1 MSEPDGLTVLAGVPP
16 LVIEPDGAQLE
27 RYIASR
33 ARVKFIQGPVGSGKS
48 TGSWHALMVNAFMR
62 QVPANGAGGSQK
74 GVRYRRTLV
83 LRNTLKQ
90 IKDTVLPTKRL
101 VMPEHIW
108 GATTT
113 SGRPRHHIRMPGVDW
128 EILFYGLDDPVVAL
142 EDLKSLEIS
151 DAYASE
157 VRYLPREILVA
168 AAERTGRYP
177 PVAWGGCTEPQL
189 MGDTNAPEVGSWLS
203 VISGQSPMPEGL
215 SADDRM
221 AYQMPKGWD
230 YILQPPAVLEV
241 RDAAGDVTGYKPNPG
256 AENQKFLSPSYY
268 ADKIDGKTRSEIE
281 TELGN
286 RPGSRKAGKPVWPNF
301 RQETHATTGLTAVKG
316 HMLLAGMDFGRTP
329 CAIIG
334 QQVFGGWR
342 ILREII
348 TDSMGARD
356 FARLFKAKMAEWFPD
371 NDFAAWGD
379 PAGENMEQSDDVS
392 PFLSLRAEGL
402 RVVPAPTN
410 DWGVRRDAVG
420 ELFLR
425 MADGRPGFLIDSA
438 WCPVLTAALAGQYA
452 YPRMQGGGERYADRP
467 LKNRFSHPAD
477 ALQYLVLGGGEG
489 RALVQKT
496 GAVATARAAG
506 LGGMTRPPPARIG
519 GRGWAGLDRRGRR

>member
-1 MSEPDGLTVLAGVPP
+1 MADAEGLTVLRGVPP
-16 LVIEPDGAQLE
+16 VVIEPDGAVVE
-27 RYIASR
+27 AYIASR

-48 TGSWHALMVNAFMR
+48 TASWHALMVNALMR
-62 QVPANGAGGSQK
+62 QRPANGAGGSAK

-90 IKDTVLPTKRL
+90 VKDTVLPTKRL

-108 GATTT
+108 GAATT

-128 EILFYGLDDPVVAL
+128 EILFYGLDDPDTAL
-142 EDLKSLEIS
+142 EDLKSLELS

-177 PVAWGGCTEPQL
+177 PVSWGGCDEPQL

-221 AYQMPKGWD
+221 AYRMPSGWE
-230 YILQPPAVLEV
+230 YHMQPPAVLEV
-241 RDAAGDVTGYKPNPG
+241 RDAAGDVTGYVPNPK
-256 AENQKFLSPSYY
+256 AENLKFLSPSYY
-268 ADKIDGKTRSEIE
+268 ADKISGKTRAEIE

-286 RPGSRKAGKPVWPNF
+286 RPGQKRAGKAVWPNF
-301 RQETHATTGLTAVKG
+301 RVETHAVAGLVPVAG
-316 HMLLAGMDFGRTP
+316 HPLLVGVDFGRTP
-329 CAIIG
+329 AAAIG
-334 QQVFGGWR
+334 QHVFGGWR
-342 ILREII
+342 VLRELV
-348 TDSMGARD
+348 TENMGARE
-356 FARLFKAKMAEWFPD
+356 FARLLKGRLAEWFPEH
-371 NDFAAWGD
+371 DFAVWGD

-392 PFLSLRAEGL
+392 PFLSMRAEGL
-402 RVVPAPTN
+402 QVVPAPTN

-420 ELFLR
+420 ELLLK
-425 MADGRPGFLIDSA
+425 MAEGRPGFLIDKG
-438 WCPVLTAALAGQYA
+438 WCPVLAAALGGQYA
-452 YPRMQGGGERYADRP
+452 YPRISGSVDRYGDRP
-467 LKNRFSHPAD
+467 LKNRFSHVAD

-489 RALVQKT
+489 RALFMRT
-496 GAVATARAAG
+496 GAVAAARAVASG
-506 LGGMTRPPPARIG
+506 PRRQGPAVRMT
-519 GRGWAGLDRRGRR
+519 GRGWGGLGRGR